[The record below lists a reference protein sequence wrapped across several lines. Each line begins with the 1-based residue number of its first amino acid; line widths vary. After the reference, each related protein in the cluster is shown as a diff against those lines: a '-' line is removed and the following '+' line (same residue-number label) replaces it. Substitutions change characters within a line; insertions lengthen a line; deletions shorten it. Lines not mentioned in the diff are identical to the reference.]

1 MDISSPKLIV
11 LHRQIVIERKSLEY
25 SDSFELFILLL
36 IGEHDM
42 FLKGNTIFM
51 FPKGH
56 ACFQYILQVQNAVV
70 YCDSI

>member
-25 SDSFELFILLL
+25 SDSFELFILL
-36 IGEHDM
+36 HM